1 MFFNNCNWCRCWN
14 RCKNKCSS
22 NHCHKRDDD
31 QCHSKKYCHIDRSI
45 GYNDRGCCHKFDN
58 YGMFEN
64 DGLLPDQC
72 FDYNNYEYSNFKYY
86 DQYGSFDRFDD
97 NDIGCD
103 KKSNTDNNDC
113 HKHCKPSYDKCQ
125 PTKFVCFPVD
135 RY

>member
-1 MFFNNCNWCRCWN
+1 
-14 RCKNKCSS
+14 
-22 NHCHKRDDD
+22 
-31 QCHSKKYCHIDRSI
+31 
-45 GYNDRGCCHKFDN
+45 
-58 YGMFEN
+58 MFEN

-97 NDIGCD
+97 NDIGCN

-135 RY
+135 KY